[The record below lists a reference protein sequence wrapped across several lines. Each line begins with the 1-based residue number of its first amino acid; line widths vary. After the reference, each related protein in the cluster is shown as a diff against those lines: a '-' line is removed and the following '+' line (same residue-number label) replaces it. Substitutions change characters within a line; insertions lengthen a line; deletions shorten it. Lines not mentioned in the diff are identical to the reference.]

1 MSITE
6 HDFLPQEPS
15 SAGTSTGTAT
25 SASTGAGTGTATST
39 ATATAARHDRTTRTL
54 ASLQG
59 IQGYAQAMAF
69 LTELDS
75 QTWVARYTAAERL
88 GDPGA
93 VSSPAAYA
101 AWLRR
106 VGAAWSAVPMPSV
119 AQAGAHWPFSAL
131 SPLALDASGQIDAD
145 LRELAL
151 ASGGS
156 GRTAVTTKAGSL
168 TALAAQEDLDAA
180 YVAGAAYV
188 AVTTAQEVAVLA
200 ADVEHLSSSV
210 CRTPLPQHY
219 VRHCA
224 QVSAVRSIVRREL
237 AEWAEQAGPD
247 AAERVVL
254 AARMLVEHLATAL
267 SATGRLGW

>member
-6 HDFLPQEPS
+6 HDFLAQEPS
-15 SAGTSTGTAT
+15 SGS
-25 SASTGAGTGTATST
+25 STGA
-39 ATATAARHDRTTRTL
+39 ATATPVRHERTARTL
-54 ASLQG
+54 ANLQG
-59 IQGYAQAMAF
+59 IHGYAQAMAF

-93 VSSPAAYA
+93 VSSPSAYA

-106 VGAAWSAVPMPSV
+106 VGAAWSTVPMPSP

-131 SPLALDASGQIDAD
+131 TPLALDASGHIDAD

-151 ASGGS
+151 ASGGP
-156 GRTAVTTKAGSL
+156 GRAAVTTKAAPL
-168 TALAAQEDLDAA
+168 AALAAQEDLDVA

-200 ADVEHLSSSV
+200 ADVEHLSSSA

-247 AAERVVL
+247 ASERVVL
-254 AARMLVEHLATAL
+254 AARMLVEHLATSL
-267 SATGRLGW
+267 SSTGRLGW